1 MSFLKLSKSDVGY
14 HIFVSNIAD
23 KKNRKGDGKVLKT
36 KRNVKIGSIE
46 SFVKKQ
52 YGNATKVKVKKK
64 EKYYKYIKYTYDSMD
79 ISSWKT
85 YLEYNLKKFYVRN

>member
-1 MSFLKLSKSDVGY
+1 MKKWKQR
-14 HIFVSNIAD
+14 IA
-23 KKNRKGDGKVLKT
+23 KVL
-36 KRNVKIGSIE
+36 V
-46 SFVKKQ
+46 FVMLVTLIPV
-52 YGNATKVKVKKK
+52 GNATKVKVKKK

>member
-1 MSFLKLSKSDVGY
+1 MGY

-52 YGNATKVKVKKK
+52 YGNATKVKVKKT
-64 EKYYKYIKYTYDSMD
+64 EKYYTYDSMD